1 MQSGTVFNV
10 WKDGE
15 IHPTAVLAISGL
27 GFDSLSNLANWMALF
42 GHYQSVA
49 DCEGCLSSPVPL
61 ACSTLPALLRF
72 VTAVYFNLSLNSPVC
87 IFKTLKSN

>member
-27 GFDSLSNLANWMALF
+27 GFDSLSNLQIGWCFLDTIKVLLIVRVF
-42 GHYQSVA
+42 VI
-49 DCEGCLSSPVPL
+49 SSPFGFQRNDRVS
-61 ACSTLPALLRF
+61 AVCHCS
-72 VTAVYFNLSLNSPVC
+72 
-87 IFKTLKSN
+87 IF